1 VKISV
6 TKDIIFRPP
15 KLTDSI
21 AATDFIN
28 SLVQEQ
34 AMILCNV
41 KVTLRKEKIWLSS
54 LMEQIRRKQAVALVA
69 DNKGLC
75 GICTIKRGIGASSHV
90 GILDISVSKEL
101 RRKGIGK
108 KLLKLTIREAEAQMA
123 TKIVKLEVM
132 AVNKPAINLYGSVD
146 FLEIGRIKKAAFY
159 RAKYHDVI
167 LMVKYLK

>member
-1 VKISV
+1 M

-28 SLVQEQ
+28 SLVEEQ
-34 AMILCNV
+34 AMILYNV

-54 LMEQIRRKQAVALVA
+54 LMEQIRRKQAVVLVA

-75 GICTIKRGIGASSHV
+75 GICTIKKGIGASSHV
-90 GILDISVSKEL
+90 GVLDISVSKEL
-101 RRKGIGK
+101 RRIGK
-108 KLLKLTIREAEAQMA
+108 KLLKLTIREAKAQMA

-132 AVNKPAINLYGSVD
+132 AVNEPAINLYRSVD

-159 RAKYHDVI
+159 RAKYHDVT
-167 LMVKYLK
+167 LMVKYLKY